1 MFQKKSFEGEP
12 LYSPQMNLFLY
23 YFYYLHYFSYK
34 FLHNLAERLN
44 YFSEKFDPKLFLSR
58 IHQDTSASE
67 LESGALAVKTDLKG
81 RTLQK
86 KQLVKENFDC
96 FVSCKTTI
104 DGELCVL

>member
-1 MFQKKSFEGEP
+1 MYHFSI
-12 LYSPQMNLFLY
+12 LLHLF
-23 YFYYLHYFSYK
+23 SNK
-34 FLHNLAERLN
+34 FISNLAERLN
-44 YFSEKFDPKLFLSR
+44 YFSEKFDPKLFLCR
-58 IHQDTSASE
+58 IHQETSASE

-104 DGELCVL
+104 DGELRVL